1 MKLNIA
7 ASYYTKCTK
16 KLCKGKDF
24 NANSQIYI
32 ICIIATEYQIRNQ
45 LMNKYVLL
53 IFGMCLF
60 ALNEQA
66 QSTLSNKQLSYNE
79 LFKWIQN
86 SEDTLVRITDVDV
99 VFDQQKDRRFA
110 FAYDNHAPV
119 APFDTIFID
128 KAVYFERVT
137 FGDSEQLPEYYP
149 AFHHIHWQKPL
160 HLVNVSATSLD
171 MLYSVFDEDVYL
183 DALSA
188 GTIKFLN
195 LNFSRFSKQLSIRK
209 YGQTIENIMIYDNSF
224 QSESINPLN
233 MLIYDAPLET
243 IQLVD
248 NEFSSA
254 VPEAYVFLQ
263 VKANDYFSIGINTFD
278 VDLVISGSLI
288 DGSTAIMHNTFNAYL
303 ALLGVNFSPARSRI
317 EWEDIKNKL
326 VFVNDPN
333 FPAYDS
339 TFKQRYLKMDNLADF
354 GHTYAYRALMP
365 MYRMIHQI
373 LLFNEPRRIANDCYI
388 DMKNLEKTEKLY
400 FYKNNSGFANYFD
413 YQLHRFI
420 GTFSDYGTKPAK
432 GIVVSLYVILFFAA
446 IYFLFPNSWDSVSNN
461 KLINRIQFFVRYF
474 EQDRSIGELYT
485 DDYYEKLESFK
496 AFKNYMKQREKKVP
510 NYILLLARPIYYSSI
525 AQYKLTSYLL
535 SKLDVMKGKWE
546 SLSRGKKITTSF
558 IIGSWLLLVI
568 SFDLLLKALNAIT
581 LSINTFTTLGFGD
594 IPISGLPRYMAVLEG
609 FIGWF
614 LLSIFSVSLIYQVL
628 N

>member
-24 NANSQIYI
+24 NAISQIYI

-60 ALNEQA
+60 AMNVQA

-110 FAYDNHAPV
+110 FAYDNHAPI

-525 AQYKLTSYLL
+525 AQYRLTSYLL

-568 SFDLLLKALNAIT
+568 SFDLGLKALNAIT

>member
-1 MKLNIA
+1 
-7 ASYYTKCTK
+7 
-16 KLCKGKDF
+16 
-24 NANSQIYI
+24 
-32 ICIIATEYQIRNQ
+32 
-45 LMNKYVLL
+45 MNKLALL
-53 IFGMCLF
+53 FFAMCLL
-60 ALNEQA
+60 ALNAQA
-66 QSTLSNKQLSYNE
+66 QSTLSNRQLSYNE
-79 LFKWIQN
+79 LFNWIQ
-86 SEDTLVRITDVDV
+86 SSQDSLLRITDVEV

-233 MLIYDAPLET
+233 MLIFDAPLET

-288 DGSTAIMHNTFNAYL
+288 DGSTAIMHNTFNA
-303 ALLGVNFSPARSRI
+303 
-317 EWEDIKNKL
+317 
-326 VFVNDPN
+326 
-333 FPAYDS
+333 
-339 TFKQRYLKMDNLADF
+339 
-354 GHTYAYRALMP
+354 
-365 MYRMIHQI
+365 
-373 LLFNEPRRIANDCYI
+373 
-388 DMKNLEKTEKLY
+388 
-400 FYKNNSGFANYFD
+400 
-413 YQLHRFI
+413 
-420 GTFSDYGTKPAK
+420 
-432 GIVVSLYVILFFAA
+432 
-446 IYFLFPNSWDSVSNN
+446 
-461 KLINRIQFFVRYF
+461 
-474 EQDRSIGELYT
+474 
-485 DDYYEKLESFK
+485 
-496 AFKNYMKQREKKVP
+496 
-510 NYILLLARPIYYSSI
+510 
-525 AQYKLTSYLL
+525 
-535 SKLDVMKGKWE
+535 
-546 SLSRGKKITTSF
+546 
-558 IIGSWLLLVI
+558 
-568 SFDLLLKALNAIT
+568 
-581 LSINTFTTLGFGD
+581 
-594 IPISGLPRYMAVLEG
+594 
-609 FIGWF
+609 
-614 LLSIFSVSLIYQVL
+614 
-628 N
+628 

>member
-1 MKLNIA
+1 M
-7 ASYYTKCTK
+7 
-16 KLCKGKDF
+16 
-24 NANSQIYI
+24 
-32 ICIIATEYQIRNQ
+32 
-45 LMNKYVLL
+45 
-53 IFGMCLF
+53 
-60 ALNEQA
+60 
-66 QSTLSNKQLSYNE
+66 
-79 LFKWIQN
+79 
-86 SEDTLVRITDVDV
+86 
-99 VFDQQKDRRFA
+99 
-110 FAYDNHAPV
+110 
-119 APFDTIFID
+119 
-128 KAVYFERVT
+128 
-137 FGDSEQLPEYYP
+137 
-149 AFHHIHWQKPL
+149 
-160 HLVNVSATSLD
+160 
-171 MLYSVFDEDVYL
+171 
-183 DALSA
+183 
-188 GTIKFLN
+188 
-195 LNFSRFSKQLSIRK
+195 
-209 YGQTIENIMIYDNSF
+209 
-224 QSESINPLN
+224 
-233 MLIYDAPLET
+233 
-243 IQLVD
+243 
-248 NEFSSA
+248 
-254 VPEAYVFLQ
+254 
-263 VKANDYFSIGINTFD
+263 
-278 VDLVISGSLI
+278 
-288 DGSTAIMHNTFNAYL
+288 
-303 ALLGVNFSPARSRI
+303 
-317 EWEDIKNKL
+317 
-326 VFVNDPN
+326 NDPN

-474 EQDRSIGELYT
+474 EQDRSIGELYI

-525 AQYKLTSYLL
+525 AQYRLTSYLL

-568 SFDLLLKALNAIT
+568 SFDLGLKALNAIT